1 MPTIYID
8 ADNNPLRG
16 GLIGN
21 LAKELSEEISL
32 EDMNLNL
39 EDTDDIGSVL
49 TNLISGEN
57 PMKFMD
63 LVQNVGNKIQDKIS
77 KNNIKQSDLLSEA
90 QNMMGLLGNNN
101 PLFDNILN
109 QAKKEMSEPEPPS
122 NPTRDRLRKKLEA
135 RKKKK

>member
-1 MPTIYID
+1 MSDSDKIKDIVTQFQNIRDNQPID
-8 ADNNPLRG
+8 ENIGENIASMLKNLTENESGNIDYDNNPLTG

-57 PMKFMD
+57 PMQFMN
-63 LVQNVGNKIQDKIS
+63 LVQNVGNKIQDKIT
-77 KNNIKQSDLLSEA
+77 KNNINLI
-90 QNMMGLLGNNN
+90 N
-101 PLFDNILN
+101 F
-109 QAKKEMSEPEPPS
+109 
-122 NPTRDRLRKKLEA
+122 
-135 RKKKK
+135 